1 MKKRIYPLRLPLTF
15 FKNLLKENQEEKA
28 LSKSNKERMN
38 VKEYKK
44 RKEEEVM
51 KERKIK
57 HVVVPIPA
65 SLEEAAEFIGRIGKE
80 QREIDRIQNELNKA
94 VEKLKSESMSETQG
108 HEVNI
113 SKLFEGLF
121 VFGQSHRDELT
132 EDGKKK
138 TVEVPTGI
146 FGWRMTPPAVSLK
159 NVKQI
164 LKELVKRR
172 LKQFIRVKREV
183 DKEAMLKEPELA
195 ASVKGVSIGQH
206 EEFMV
211 KPAELEVE
219 ITSDV
224 SKLKKV
230 AS

>member
-1 MKKRIYPLRLPLTF
+1 MAKK
-15 FKNLLKENQEEKA
+15 A
-28 LSKSNKERMN
+28 
-38 VKEYKK
+38 
-44 RKEEEVM
+44 
-51 KERKIK
+51 IK
-57 HVVVPIPA
+57 HVVVAIPG

-80 QREIDRIQNELNKA
+80 QREIYQIQTDFNVA
-94 VEKLKSESMSETQG
+94 VEKLKGQAVLMTTP
-108 HEVNI
+108 HERNI
-113 SKLFEGLF
+113 SQLFEGLF

-132 EDGKKK
+132 ESGKRK
-138 TVEVPTGI
+138 TVDLPTGI
-146 FGWRMTPPAVSLK
+146 FGWHMTRPSVSLK

-164 LKELVKRR
+164 LKELTKRR

-195 ASVKGVSIGQH
+195 TSVKGVSIGQQ

-219 ITSDV
+219 ITSEV

-230 AS
+230 AD

>member
-1 MKKRIYPLRLPLTF
+1 MTKK
-15 FKNLLKENQEEKA
+15 A
-28 LSKSNKERMN
+28 
-38 VKEYKK
+38 
-44 RKEEEVM
+44 
-51 KERKIK
+51 IK
-57 HVVVPIPA
+57 HVVVLIPA
-65 SLEEAAEFIGRIGKE
+65 SLKEAAEFIGRVGKE
-80 QREIDRIQNELNKA
+80 QREIDRIQNELNEE
-94 VEKLKSESMSETQG
+94 VEKLKSKSMSETQVRN
-108 HEVNI
+108 ENI
-113 SKLFEGLF
+113 SQLVEGLF
-121 VFGQSHRDELT
+121 IFAESHRNELT

-146 FGWRMTPPAVSLK
+146 FAWRMTPPAVSLK

-195 ASVKGVSIGQH
+195 VSVKGVSIGQY

-219 ITSDV
+219 ITSEV
-224 SKLKKV
+224 SKLKKI
-230 AS
+230 AA

>member
-1 MKKRIYPLRLPLTF
+1 MGKKMI
-15 FKNLLKENQEEKA
+15 
-28 LSKSNKERMN
+28 
-38 VKEYKK
+38 K
-44 RKEEEVM
+44 RT
-51 KERKIK
+51 
-57 HVVVPIPA
+57 VVAIPG
-65 SLEEAAEFIGRIGKE
+65 SLAEAAEFIGRIGKE
-80 QREIDRIQNELNKA
+80 QREIDRIQNELNEA
-94 VEKLKSESMSETQG
+94 VEKLKSKPMSESQVCN
-108 HEVNI
+108 ENI
-113 SKLFEGLF
+113 SQLFEGLF
-121 VFGQSHRDELT
+121 IFAESHRNELT

-183 DKEAMLKEPELA
+183 SKEAMLKEPELA
-195 ASVKGVSIGQH
+195 ASVKGVSIGQY

>member
-1 MKKRIYPLRLPLTF
+1 LIEKINYH
-15 FKNLLKENQEEKA
+15 LKI
-28 LSKSNKERMN
+28 R
-38 VKEYKK
+38 K

-65 SLEEAAEFIGRIGKE
+65 SLEEAAEFVGRIGKE
-80 QREIDRIQNELNKA
+80 QREIDRIQNKLNEA
-94 VEKLKSESMSETQG
+94 VEKLKSKSMSESQVRN
-108 HEVNI
+108 ENI
-113 SKLFEGLF
+113 SQLVEGLF
-121 VFGQSHRDELT
+121 IFAESHRKELT
-132 EDGKKK
+132 KNEKKK
-138 TVEVPTGI
+138 TIEFPTGI

-164 LKELVKRR
+164 LKELMKRK

-183 DKEAMLKEPELA
+183 DKEAMMKEPELA
-195 ASVKGVSIGQH
+195 ASIKGVTIGQH

-211 KPAELEVE
+211 KPAELELE
-219 ITSDV
+219 ITSEVD
-224 SKLKKV
+224 KLKKV